1 MGWIA
6 RGLPMGSIDSS
17 VVQAVSEEG
26 EGRDM
31 IDADNIALIRR
42 KRYFSLLIQGYL
54 FLLPLF
60 APFFSLG

>member
-1 MGWIA
+1 
-6 RGLPMGSIDSS
+6 MGSIDSS